1 MFVNEKNGTYITH
14 SVTVTMATYRCID
27 VLFNSLR
34 ANMWVINSQQV
45 FKETL

>member
-1 MFVNEKNGTYITH
+1 MGTFITQ
-14 SVTVTMATYRCID
+14 SVTVSIITYRCID

-34 ANMWVINSQQV
+34 TNMWVINSQQV